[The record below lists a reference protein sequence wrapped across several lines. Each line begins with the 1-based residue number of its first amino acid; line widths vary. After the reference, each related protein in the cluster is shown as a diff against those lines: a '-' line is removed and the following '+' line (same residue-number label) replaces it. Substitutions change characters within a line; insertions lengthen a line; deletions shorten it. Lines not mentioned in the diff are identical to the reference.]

1 MHFII
6 FWVIN
11 LTRAVI
17 TCVVVSHVTHRSK
30 FSQFHPQ
37 NYKPLPPRIYNG
49 IRVKRPSSSAI
60 SSTCN
65 TRLSRE
71 APHILLL
78 PECCRRSWV
87 RGPPKN
93 CVKDGMC
100 VNQAVITDSSTDR
113 LLTAT

>member
-37 NYKPLPPRIYNG
+37 NYKPLPPIY
-49 IRVKRPSSSAI
+49 IME
-60 SSTCN
+60 
-65 TRLSRE
+65 LE
-71 APHILLL
+71 
-78 PECCRRSWV
+78 
-87 RGPPKN
+87 
-93 CVKDGMC
+93 
-100 VNQAVITDSSTDR
+100 
-113 LLTAT
+113 